1 MKTVDILYEDADI
14 IVVVKPP
21 GMPSQAERGT
31 ALDMVSYLKNYLAKK
46 GISNPYVAP
55 VHRLDRPVGG
65 VMVYARSLKA
75 AKILSRM
82 VQERKIYKQY
92 KAVLCGQL
100 PHQSGKLVD
109 ELIKNGKTNMSE
121 IVMPGVKNPD
131 AKQAVLEYK
140 VLNKR
145 TWNDVLYTLVQ
156 IHLVTGRHH
165 QIRVQMAGAG
175 APIAGDAKYGQT
187 EQGTQRLFNEIG
199 LFSDRLEFSHPVTA
213 KKMIFT
219 APASSA
225 PFQLF
230 LD

>member
-21 GMPSQAERGT
+21 GMPSQAESGT

-175 APIAGDAKYGQT
+175 APIAGDANMVRLSRGHKGCLMRSGCFQT
-187 EQGTQRLFNEIG
+187 DLNFRIL
-199 LFSDRLEFSHPVTA
+199 
-213 KKMIFT
+213 
-219 APASSA
+219 
-225 PFQLF
+225 
-230 LD
+230 

>member
-21 GMPSQAERGT
+21 GMPSQAESGT

-121 IVMPGVKNPD
+121 IVMPGVKKPD

-140 VLNKR
+140 VL
-145 TWNDVLYTLVQ
+145 